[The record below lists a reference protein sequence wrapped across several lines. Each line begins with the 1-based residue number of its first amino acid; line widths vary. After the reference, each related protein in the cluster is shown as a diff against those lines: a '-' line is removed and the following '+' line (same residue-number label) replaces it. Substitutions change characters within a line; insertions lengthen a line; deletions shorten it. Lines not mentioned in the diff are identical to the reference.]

1 MTSTQKH
8 PHVFLSH
15 NSADKPY
22 VEKLASALQLVGCQV
37 WFDAWK
43 IRPGDSIPSAINEG
57 LKDFDVFLLIW
68 SRHAAASRWVEG
80 EMNSALTRLMNDP
93 KCKLVPVVLDDAQLP
108 PLIQH
113 IRYADARNERE
124 PIMVAKDVLGIETD
138 RELRMAVQHA
148 IEDAGL
154 DIREFWGAG
163 VFVCCPKC
171 GAEPDKI
178 RGREWID
185 DEHDRRYIGAECQQC
200 GWSDASEA

>member
-1 MTSTQKH
+1 MPTTNDH

-15 NSADKPY
+15 NSVDKAY
-22 VEKLASALQLVGCQV
+22 VEKLASALQLVGCHV
-37 WFDAWK
+37 WFDGWK

-57 LKDFDVFLLIW
+57 LRDFDIFLLAW
-68 SRHAAASRWVEG
+68 STSAASSRWVEN
-80 EMNSALTRLMNDP
+80 EMNSALTKLMGNP
-93 KCKLVPVVLDDAQLP
+93 GCKVIPVVLDDSPLP

-113 IRYADARNERE
+113 IRYADARNDRE
-124 PIMVAKDVLGIETD
+124 PILVAKEILGIETD

-171 GAEPDKI
+171 GAEPDQL

-185 DEHDRRYIGAECQQC
+185 DAHDRRYAGAECTQC
-200 GWSDASEA
+200 GWSDGSEL